1 MILDRG
7 LRPLVGQVERRE
19 KALPLS
25 GRKGKLADFVAEK
38 QNGLRS
44 IVALFMKKRPVSI
57 FQESF
62 LARNA
67 LLFVVLD
74 KWPRFR

>member
-1 MILDRG
+1 
-7 LRPLVGQVERRE
+7 LVGQVEGRE

-25 GRKGKLADFVAEK
+25 GRKGKLADFAAEK

-57 FQESF
+57 FMESF
-62 LARNA
+62 LSRNA
-67 LLFVVLD
+67 L
-74 KWPRFR
+74 